1 MTEQILEISKTQHLQ
16 WSDLKPVCLSTLVS
30 DYCQGQERKRGESPI
45 AFEVSIQPNLWIQ
58 GDAVLVTRMLDNL
71 LSNAVKFT
79 KTKVAIHLVAS
90 PAGAV
95 LKVADDGIGIAP
107 DHLSKIWD
115 RFYQVEDSRNKGLN
129 SGIGLG
135 LSFIKDIADL
145 HRAEVKIISEEG
157 KGSLFRVTFPQI
169 QDKTSV

>member
-1 MTEQILEISKTQHLQ
+1 MVAGVWNRVEGDWEIELQTARRFTQSFFKKFTH
-16 WSDLKPVCLSTLVS
+16 S
-30 DYCQGQERKRGESPI
+30 
-45 AFEVSIQPNLWIQ
+45 FWIQ
-58 GDAVLVTRMLDNL
+58 GNAVLLTRMLDNL

-79 KTKVAIHLVAS
+79 KTKVAIRLVAS
-90 PAGAV
+90 SAGAV

-157 KGSLFRVTFPQI
+157 RGSLFRVTFPQI
-169 QDKTSV
+169 KDKTSV

>member
-1 MTEQILEISKTQHLQ
+1 
-16 WSDLKPVCLSTLVS
+16 
-30 DYCQGQERKRGESPI
+30 
-45 AFEVSIQPNLWIQ
+45 
-58 GDAVLVTRMLDNL
+58 MLDNL
-71 LSNAVKFT
+71 LSNAEKFT
-79 KTKVAIHLVAS
+79 KTKVAIRLVAS

-107 DHLSKIWD
+107 DHLRKIWD
-115 RFYQVEDSRNKGLN
+115 RFYQVEDSRNKVLN

-157 KGSLFRVTFPQI
+157 RGSLFRVTFPQI
-169 QDKTSV
+169 KDKTSV

>member
-1 MTEQILEISKTQHLQ
+1 ML
-16 WSDLKPVCLSTLVS
+16 
-30 DYCQGQERKRGESPI
+30 
-45 AFEVSIQPNLWIQ
+45 
-58 GDAVLVTRMLDNL
+58 TRILDNL

-79 KTKVAIHLVAS
+79 RSKVAIRLEAS
-90 PAGAV
+90 PVGAV
-95 LKVADDGIGIAP
+95 LKVADDGIGIALE
-107 DHLSKIWD
+107 HLSKIWD

-157 KGSLFRVTFPQI
+157 RGSLFRVTFPQI
-169 QDKTSV
+169 KDKTSV

>member
-1 MTEQILEISKTQHLQ
+1 ML
-16 WSDLKPVCLSTLVS
+16 
-30 DYCQGQERKRGESPI
+30 
-45 AFEVSIQPNLWIQ
+45 
-58 GDAVLVTRMLDNL
+58 TRMLDNL

-79 KTKVAIHLVAS
+79 KSKVAIRLEAS

-95 LKVADDGIGIAP
+95 LKVADDGIGIGP

-157 KGSLFRVTFPQI
+157 RGSLFRVTFPQI

>member
-1 MTEQILEISKTQHLQ
+1 
-16 WSDLKPVCLSTLVS
+16 
-30 DYCQGQERKRGESPI
+30 
-45 AFEVSIQPNLWIQ
+45 
-58 GDAVLVTRMLDNL
+58 MLDNL

-79 KTKVAIHLVAS
+79 KSKVAIRLEAS

-95 LKVADDGIGIAP
+95 LKVADDGIGIGIGP

-145 HRAEVKIISEEG
+145 HQAEVKIISEEG
-157 KGSLFRVTFPQI
+157 RGSLFRVTFTQI

>member
-1 MTEQILEISKTQHLQ
+1 ML
-16 WSDLKPVCLSTLVS
+16 
-30 DYCQGQERKRGESPI
+30 
-45 AFEVSIQPNLWIQ
+45 
-58 GDAVLVTRMLDNL
+58 TRMLDNL

-79 KTKVAIHLVAS
+79 KSKVAIRLEAS
-90 PAGAV
+90 PGGAI
-95 LKVADDGIGIAP
+95 LKVADDGIGP

-157 KGSLFRVTFPQI
+157 KGSLFRVNFPQI
-169 QDKTSV
+169 KDKTSV

>member
-1 MTEQILEISKTQHLQ
+1 M
-16 WSDLKPVCLSTLVS
+16 
-30 DYCQGQERKRGESPI
+30 
-45 AFEVSIQPNLWIQ
+45 
-58 GDAVLVTRMLDNL
+58 VTRMLDNL

-79 KTKVAIHLVAS
+79 KSKVAIRLEAS
-90 PAGAV
+90 SDGAV
-95 LKVADDGIGIAP
+95 LKVADDGIGIALE
-107 DHLSKIWD
+107 HLSKIWG

-129 SGIGLG
+129 SAIGLG

-157 KGSLFRVTFPQI
+157 RGSLFRVTFPQI

>member
-1 MTEQILEISKTQHLQ
+1 ML
-16 WSDLKPVCLSTLVS
+16 
-30 DYCQGQERKRGESPI
+30 
-45 AFEVSIQPNLWIQ
+45 
-58 GDAVLVTRMLDNL
+58 TRMLDNL

-79 KTKVAIHLVAS
+79 KSKVAIRLEAS
-90 PAGAV
+90 PGGAI
-95 LKVADDGIGIAP
+95 LKVADDGIGIGP

-115 RFYQVEDSRNKGLN
+115 RFYQVENSRNKGLN

-145 HRAEVKIISEEG
+145 HRAKVQIISEDG

>member
-1 MTEQILEISKTQHLQ
+1 
-16 WSDLKPVCLSTLVS
+16 
-30 DYCQGQERKRGESPI
+30 
-45 AFEVSIQPNLWIQ
+45 
-58 GDAVLVTRMLDNL
+58 MLDNL

-79 KTKVAIHLVAS
+79 KSKIAIRLEAS
-90 PAGAV
+90 PAGSV
-95 LKVADDGIGIAP
+95 LKVADDGIGIEP

-145 HRAEVKIISEEG
+145 HQAEVQIISEEG
-157 KGSLFRVTFPQI
+157 RGSFFRVTFPQI
-169 QDKTSV
+169 KDKTSV

>member
-1 MTEQILEISKTQHLQ
+1 ML
-16 WSDLKPVCLSTLVS
+16 
-30 DYCQGQERKRGESPI
+30 
-45 AFEVSIQPNLWIQ
+45 
-58 GDAVLVTRMLDNL
+58 TRMLDNL

-79 KTKVAIHLVAS
+79 KSKVTIRLEAS
-90 PAGAV
+90 SDGAV
-95 LKVADDGIGIAP
+95 LKVADDGIGIGP
-107 DHLSKIWD
+107 EHLSKIWD

-145 HRAEVKIISEEG
+145 HRVEVKIISEEG
-157 KGSLFRVTFPQI
+157 RGSLFRVTFPQI